1 LKPHMRKK
9 KTTSADKTKKA
20 LELAGKLPA
29 LSGEELPDVARRLG
43 VTEKEL
49 IRLAET
55 LSMCGLPPYTPDA
68 LFDVYIDENNRIH
81 ARSPVG
87 LLERPVQLSGTEGL
101 ALLLAGRA
109 SAGARTPA
117 LSSALEKIRAAMN
130 PAKLDAADRAAKSL
144 DIAPETGGLDPLLDT
159 ISAAAADSVKLEMEY
174 FTPSRG
180 KVSARVVRPYGLIYN
195 VDRWL
200 IVGWCEMRGETR
212 VFRADR
218 VKSARATVEIFE
230 RPPGFD
236 LETFRRD
243 EMFKHIERT
252 IPVRLRFSGGAAGWA
267 CRRWPERAR
276 SDADGSASVEFRAD
290 RLENIVGM
298 MLSLGP
304 EAQVVSPPELK
315 TLVASA
321 ASAALSLYV

>member
-1 LKPHMRKK
+1 
-9 KTTSADKTKKA
+9 
-20 LELAGKLPA
+20 
-29 LSGEELPDVARRLG
+29 
-43 VTEKEL
+43 
-49 IRLAET
+49 
-55 LSMCGLPPYTPDA
+55 
-68 LFDVYIDENNRIH
+68 
-81 ARSPVG
+81 
-87 LLERPVQLSGTEGL
+87 
-101 ALLLAGRA
+101 
-109 SAGARTPA
+109 
-117 LSSALEKIRAAMN
+117 
-130 PAKLDAADRAAKSL
+130 
-144 DIAPETGGLDPLLDT
+144 
-159 ISAAAADSVKLEMEY
+159 AAADSVKLEMEY